1 MRRRVT
7 DRQLIR
13 LAFPGGRCCLILLSG
28 YTFAMRLRSI
38 AMMVTVLAVAM
49 AGCSDDT
56 STEPGTVATS
66 EPAPTSTSEP
76 ASVTDDDDLEALRNL
91 LAEQG
96 IDESLATFGVDWCTH
111 QDLAM
116 LARDVGGMEL
126 AERVAAAASDSAC

>member
-1 MRRRVT
+1 MTVT
-7 DRQLIR
+7 I
-13 LAFPGGRCCLILLSG
+13 
-28 YTFAMRLRSI
+28 
-38 AMMVTVLAVAM
+38 LAVAM

-56 STEPGTVATS
+56 STDSGTVTTS

-76 ASVTDDDDLEALRNL
+76 ASVTDDDLEALRDL

-96 IDESLATFGVDWCTH
+96 IDESLASFGVDWCTH